1 MKKLLILLFCVI
13 QISLSAQTNAASNI
27 LFENAVGYLRG
38 ITRTYNPQ
46 LGKKLLDSAIA
57 LGNAKA
63 MNAMGNVCAQGTVV
77 NKNIDSAL
85 YWYKRSLNRGY
96 EGACINLG
104 NLYRFGKEVPQN
116 FKEATKYYIKGVA
129 QNDNECKTLLA
140 YMYYKGLGIQ
150 QDYEKSFLLYKE
162 SAEMG
167 NESSMYFLGICY
179 KNGYGTAANKVLAN
193 EWLQKA
199 ASKNNRLAAAELK
212 EEVPENISAINP
224 YLQNQLLQ
232 LKNSKEKFIAANENN
247 YEGLYVGYAVYYDWS
262 GKFVSE
268 IQPLALKLSKAKGTY
283 NGKWKE
289 GIYEEVDITL
299 TNKGNEFEFS
309 ENSAYKRNNHYSA
322 RSPETWNFN
331 KANISLSFKND
342 SIMLSGFVQFYSKER
357 REPGKP
363 LQIILKKG
371 MGDIDTEKEKVNF
384 VIFPNPSLSFTTIE
398 FNLLKTAKVSFKIFA
413 ENGVLVYADT
423 EKLLPQGVYKYNLPA
438 ANLIAGTYNIQLMV
452 NGKKSTTNI
461 LVKQ

>member
-1 MKKLLILLFCVI
+1 MKKLLILLFCVM
-13 QISLSAQTNAASNI
+13 QVSLFAQSSAESNI

-46 LGKKLLDSAIA
+46 LGKKLLDSAIS

-63 MNAMGNVCAQGTVV
+63 MNAMGNIYAKGTVV
-77 NKNIDSAL
+77 NKNMDSAL
-85 YWYKRSLNRGY
+85 YWYKRSLSSGY

-104 NLYRFGKEVPQN
+104 NLYRFGKDIPQD
-116 FKEATKYYIKGVA
+116 FKEATNYYIKGVT
-129 QNDNECKTLLA
+129 QNDKECKTLLA
-140 YMYYKGLGIQ
+140 YMYYKGLGIK

-167 NESSMYFLGICY
+167 NENSMYFLGVCY
-179 KNGYGTAANKVLAN
+179 KNGYGTPANKALAN

-199 ASKNNRLAAAELK
+199 SSKNSRLATAELK

-232 LKNSKEKFIAANENN
+232 LRSNKEKFIAANKNN
-247 YEGLYVGYAVYYDWS
+247 YEGIYLGYAVYYDWS

-268 IQPLALKLSKAKGTY
+268 IQPLTLQLNKNNGKY
-283 NGKWKE
+283 NGSWKE
-289 GIYEEVDITL
+289 GIYEETTITL
-299 TNKGNEFEFS
+299 TSKGNEFEFS
-309 ENSAYKRNNHYSA
+309 ENNSYKRNNHYSA
-322 RSPETWNFN
+322 RTPETWDFN
-331 KANISLSFKND
+331 KANLNLAFRND
-342 SIMLSGFVQFYSKER
+342 SILLSGFVQFYSKER

-363 LQIILKKG
+363 LQIILKKAI
-371 MGDIDTEKEKVNF
+371 GDFDDNKEKVNF
-384 VIFPNPSLSFTTIE
+384 AIFPNPALAYTSVE
-398 FNLLKTAKVSFKIFA
+398 FNLLKTAKISFKIFA
-413 ENGVLVYADT
+413 QSGVLIYADA
-423 EKLLPQGVYKYNLPA
+423 EKLLPQGIYKYSLPTA
-438 ANLIAGTYNIQLMV
+438 DLIAGTYNIQLLV